1 MIAASTSG
9 LFSGKKC
16 KGEAMRVVIECVERV
31 GIAQDL
37 LGLLS
42 VQGINLEGIELERYA
57 DKGLVYLRTQMI
69 GEQTRKA
76 LIKQI
81 KQIPSV
87 TSVQEVDHL
96 PQERKN
102 LELQALLEALP
113 NPVLSLDIQGNI
125 TFANSQAC
133 KLLLPIYR
141 QSLPKKKQAQ
151 LYSLENVA
159 LSDIIVNLNRT
170 KWYESFLQH
179 GQSVHDDT
187 LQPIS
192 NPIQFND
199 QVWRIDLLPIEQW
212 ESEQNR
218 ALGYVVNL
226 QSQQAMQLDLRQFM
240 ANQNSEFDQII
251 AKSPKMKAVIE
262 QAKKFAILNA
272 PLLIQGETGTGK
284 DLFAKACHQFG
295 FRRNQKFIAVNCAG
309 LPAEE
314 AESEMFG
321 HRGNGQES
329 IGFFEYANGGTV
341 LLDGIAELS
350 LEMQAKLLRFL
361 NDGSFRRVGEDKEI
375 QVDVRVICTSQK
387 PLASLVASG
396 KLRED
401 LFHRLNV
408 LSLTLPPLR
417 ERQGDLPLLMEY
429 FVHQI
434 SKQLGIPKPYYDD
447 RVIQAIYA
455 YHWPGNLRELYNAI
469 YRACSLAQET
479 IQVAD
484 LNLPDAVPTEFNV
497 EVLED
502 GSLEEL
508 VNRFEAS
515 LLRKFYAEYPS
526 TRKLAQRL
534 GVSHTAIANK
544 LRQYGIG
551 K

>member
-81 KQIPSV
+81 KQIPGV

-113 NPVLSLDIQGNI
+113 NPVLSLDIQGKI

-179 GQSVHDDT
+179 GQTVHADT

>member
-1 MIAASTSG
+1 
-9 LFSGKKC
+9 
-16 KGEAMRVVIECVERV
+16 MRVVIECVERV

-81 KQIPSV
+81 KQIPGV

-179 GQSVHDDT
+179 GQNVHDDT

-240 ANQNSEFDQII
+240 ANQNSEFAQII

-484 LNLPDAVPTEFNV
+484 LNLPDTVPTEFNV

>member
-1 MIAASTSG
+1 
-9 LFSGKKC
+9 
-16 KGEAMRVVIECVERV
+16 MRVVIECVERV

-69 GEQTRKA
+69 GEQSRKA

-113 NPVLSLDIQGNI
+113 NPVLSLDIQGKI

-151 LYSLENVA
+151 LSGLENVT

-170 KWYESFLQH
+170 KWYEAFLLH
-179 GQSVHDDT
+179 GQTVHDDT

-226 QSQQAMQLDLRQFM
+226 QSQQAMQLDLRKFM

-321 HRGNGQES
+321 HHGNGQES
-329 IGFFEYANGGTV
+329 TGFFEYANGGTV
-341 LLDGIAELS
+341 LLDGVAELS

-408 LSLTLPPLR
+408 LTLTLPPLR
-417 ERQGDLPLLMEY
+417 ERQGDLPLLTEY

-484 LNLPDAVPTEFNV
+484 LNLPDDVPTEFNV

-502 GSLEEL
+502 GSLDEL

>member
-81 KQIPSV
+81 KQIPGV

>member
-9 LFSGKKC
+9 LFSGTKC

-81 KQIPSV
+81 KQIPGV